1 MQNDHQHASECNTLR
16 KPIQLNDGK
25 KKGAED
31 NEERLNFTKT
41 GITHFK
47 KFKVKKKVKFWSVH
61 TVILMN

>member
-1 MQNDHQHASECNTLR
+1 MQNDQQSASECYTLR
-16 KPIQLNDGK
+16 ESIQLNDGK

-47 KFKVKKKVKFWSVH
+47 KFKVKKKVKF
-61 TVILMN
+61 